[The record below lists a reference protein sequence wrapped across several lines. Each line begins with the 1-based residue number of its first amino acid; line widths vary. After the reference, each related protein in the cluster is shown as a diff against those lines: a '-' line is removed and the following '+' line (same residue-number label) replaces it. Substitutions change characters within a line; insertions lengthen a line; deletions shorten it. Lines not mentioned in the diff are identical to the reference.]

1 MVRIDS
7 GPLSATDSFR
17 DVCKDR
23 WRQLV
28 IKKRHFI
35 ATTIEYDCRCLLE
48 FVDEAAIAWEFLGY
62 NSPEDMIRKGYELE
76 PQEIELAVAWLK
88 LNSPD
93 EPVGIATIQTK
104 IAEAK
109 AKPLAEKAGAPEGN
123 RNAKRD
129 DENNVD
135 NINIERP
142 SGTSA
147 EYLLRR
153 LARDNPEILDELE
166 AGKIKSVRQAAIAAG
181 IVKVKNADEK
191 AVEAVRKA
199 ENVTVVAKA
208 LWDRCDSQE
217 RAMVR
222 LVWENLEQE

>member
-62 NSPEDMIRKGYELE
+62 SSPEDMIRKGYELE

-93 EPVGIATIQTK
+93 EPVGIATIHTK

-109 AKPLAEKAGAPEGN
+109 AKPLAEHRRPTKEEQTD
-123 RNAKRD
+123 K
-129 DENNVD
+129 VD
-135 NINIERP
+135 NVKFTQGGNQ
-142 SGTSA
+142 S